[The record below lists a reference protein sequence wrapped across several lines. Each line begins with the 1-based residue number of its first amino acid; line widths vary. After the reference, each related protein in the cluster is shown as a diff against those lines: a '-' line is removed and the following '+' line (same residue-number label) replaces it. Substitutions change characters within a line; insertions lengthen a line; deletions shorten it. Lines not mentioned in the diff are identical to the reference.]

1 MAITLI
7 KRESINSIDDP
18 VLHTTLYGDIKKTNT
33 INHDEYTYFDSF
45 EDYDLFVNVNGD
57 TLAKKVE
64 NLQENS
70 LNYIEKDIENIQNKY
85 DIETVKYDDTTPAII
100 IKVSENNTNTLNQIS
115 NDYKD
120 NKNYNI
126 KLITPQVLFLELTQN
141 EIQLEDNTALD
152 KLSDQDMKNVIQK
165 TGIKLNGTENKERLK
180 GIMQGVLAS
189 TGNK

>member
-7 KRESINSIDDP
+7 KRESINSVDDP

-33 INHDEYTYFDSF
+33 INDDEYTYFDSF

-64 NLQENS
+64 NLQEDS

-85 DIETVKYDDTTPAII
+85 NVETVKYDDTTPAII
-100 IKVSENNTNTLNQIS
+100 IKVSENNTNILNRIS

-126 KLITPQVLFLELTQN
+126 KLITPQVLFLEIKDVN
-141 EIQLEDNTALD
+141 IQLEDDDLLNKLD
-152 KLSDQDMKNVIQK
+152 DNSIKDLAKK
-165 TGIKLNGTENKERLK
+165 TGATLSGSESKDELK
-180 GIMQGVLAS
+180 GIIKGALS
-189 TGNK
+189 SNNK

>member
-33 INHDEYTYFDSF
+33 INNDEYTYFDSF

-64 NLQENS
+64 NLQEDS

-85 DIETVKYDDTTPAII
+85 DVETVKYDDTTPAII
-100 IKVSENNTNTLNQIS
+100 IKVSENNIDVIQKIA
-115 NDYKD
+115 NDYK
-120 NKNYNI
+120 NNNHYKVNI
-126 KLITPQVLFLELTQN
+126 ITPQVIFLELTQN

>member
-7 KRESINSIDDP
+7 KRESINSVDDP

-33 INHDEYTYFDSF
+33 INNDEYTYFDSF

-64 NLQENS
+64 NLQEES

-85 DIETVKYDDTTPAII
+85 DVETVKYDDTTPAII
-100 IKVSENNTNTLNQIS
+100 IKVSENNTNILNQIS
-115 NDYKD
+115 NDYKN